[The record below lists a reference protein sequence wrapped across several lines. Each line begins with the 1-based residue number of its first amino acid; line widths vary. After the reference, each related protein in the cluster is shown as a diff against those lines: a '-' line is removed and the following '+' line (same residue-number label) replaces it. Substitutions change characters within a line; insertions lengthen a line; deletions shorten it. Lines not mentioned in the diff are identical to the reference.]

1 MLAVVEVVVG
11 EDEEIVVTIIPGRD
25 QDLILGEEEVVV
37 VDVKDLDLEVVVVTE
52 ATALILLEAKNQKPE
67 TIRRVI
73 F

>member
-25 QDLILGEEEVVV
+25 QDLILGVEEVVV